1 MAKILVVTEK
11 PSVAKTI
18 GAVLGANKRGDGFLE
33 GGGWLISWCFG
44 HLVELAPA
52 DAYGDQ
58 YKRWSYDTLPILPDV
73 WKYRASEGK
82 TKQLDILRALMN
94 RADVD
99 SVVCA
104 TDAGREG
111 QLIFQLVYG
120 HCKCTKPIQR
130 LWISSLED
138 SAVRDGFERLRT
150 NADFDNLYHAA
161 LCRAQAD
168 YMAYPSYD

>member
-1 MAKILVVTEK
+1 MGKILVVTEK
-11 PSVAKTI
+11 PSVAQSI
-18 GAVLGANKRGDGFLE
+18 GAVLGAKKRGNGFME
-33 GGGWLISWCFG
+33 GDGWLISWCFG

-52 DAYGDQ
+52 DAYGEQ
-58 YKRWSYDTLPILPDV
+58 YKRWSYETLPILPGV

-82 TKQLDILRALMN
+82 KKQLDVLRSLMS

-111 QLIFQLVYG
+111 ELIFRLVYDQ
-120 HCKCTKPIQR
+120 CKCKKPVQR

-138 SAVRDGFERLRT
+138 SAVRDGFGKLRPG
-150 NADFDNLYHAA
+150 ADFDNL
-161 LCRAQAD
+161 
-168 YMAYPSYD
+168 